1 VLDER
6 VLRKAR
12 AQAIASGIIVSRRF
26 KFTRRPQERE
36 SPSEDLIQCSRPF
49 DQFLVTVRL
58 RGRDIVAILEANVD
72 PQKDVHSNIDTAG
85 WASRSTLGRA
95 TRMICAARRAGPN
108 IRARPNLTI

>member
-1 VLDER
+1 MLDER

-72 PQKDVHSNIDTAG
+72 PRKTCTRISTRPAG
-85 WASRSTLGRA
+85 RLVQLSGALRV
-95 TRMICAARRAGPN
+95 
-108 IRARPNLTI
+108 